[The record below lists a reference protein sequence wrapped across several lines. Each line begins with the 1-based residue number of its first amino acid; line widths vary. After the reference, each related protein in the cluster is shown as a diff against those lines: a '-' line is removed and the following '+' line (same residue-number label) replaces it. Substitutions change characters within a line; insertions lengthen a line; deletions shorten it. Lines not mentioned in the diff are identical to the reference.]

1 MEKLICQF
9 CNKNF
14 STRSNL
20 TTHLKKAKYCIQDR
34 KVSEISIDTVLNQ
47 CVCKKV
53 YNTKYKLQ
61 DHISK
66 CKEVLVNKINTQ
78 SEEIITL
85 KQNMSICKGKILEK
99 DQEILFLKNQV
110 RELQSNI
117 TSIALEGVKKPTTTN
132 TNNTSNSITNIL
144 VPLDLDEDKI
154 QDIVENR
161 FNETHFLDAQKGVA
175 KFCFENLI
183 KTEDGKRR
191 MVCSDPVRERYRYID
206 EKGDIKEDLQARE
219 FIEKISKPI
228 IDASG
233 KLYDEIREKYSQ
245 IKENIEKGIEKGIS
259 DYIVEIKEKHA
270 EQCFIDIHDLPYE
283 SRNKKFRKEF
293 AVKANI

>member
-1 MEKLICQF
+1 MSFICQF
-9 CNKNF
+9 CNKEF
-14 STRSNL
+14 SAKGNMNNHQKT
-20 TTHLKKAKYCIQDR
+20 AKYCLSKRGFEKLQLIENQIKCQYCPKLFTSKQMCR
-34 KVSEISIDTVLNQ
+34 FHEEKCNNKTVLQ
-47 CVCKKV
+47 VEKD
-53 YNTKYKLQ
+53 YKLKL
-61 DHISK
+61 D
-66 CKEVLVNKINTQ
+66 
-78 SEEIITL
+78 
-85 KQNMSICKGKILEK
+85 EK
-99 DQEILFLKNQV
+99 DNLLRLRDQEILFLKNQV

-206 EKGDIKEDLQARE
+206 EKGDIKEDLQARQ